1 MVLRDIYNVVGVAA
15 QDTFFSEM
23 FSNYEVIN
31 VNTEAHYR
39 YSGHNDEIC
48 LGGDRSEILNKDW
61 VLGLPVVGI
70 NALNGHV
77 IIWVDG

>member
-15 QDTFFSEM
+15 QDTFFSED
-23 FSNYEVIN
+23 FSNYEIIN
-31 VNTEAHYR
+31 ANTEAHYR
-39 YSGHNDEIC
+39 YSGHNDGIC
-48 LGGDRSEILNKDW
+48 LGGDHSEIFDKGW

-70 NALNGHV
+70 SALNGHV

>member
-15 QDTFFSEM
+15 QDTFFSED
-23 FSNYEVIN
+23 FSVYEVIN
-31 VNTEAHYR
+31 ANTEAHYR
-39 YSGHNDEIC
+39 YSGHNDGIY
-48 LGGDRSEILNKDW
+48 LGGDRSEIFDKEW

-70 NALNGHV
+70 SALNGHV

>member
-23 FSNYEVIN
+23 FSIYEVIN
-31 VNTEAHYR
+31 ANTEAHYR
-39 YSGHNDEIC
+39 YSGHNDDIC
-48 LGGDRSEILNKDW
+48 LGGDRSEILSKNW

-70 NALNGHV
+70 SALNGHV